1 MTVNPAVV
9 EAPPVCSDDL
19 DGDGGLDA
27 LCVVANALDS
37 GEPGEMLIAISLRD
51 GKRLWS
57 RSIRSGVPRLEVTP
71 LVGDFD
77 GDERKTVVFIGML
90 SDTQADRNCEV
101 RAFDGRDGA
110 LRWTW
115 NPNAEFVLSSQ
126 TSAQMVVAK
135 FAGRGKQN
143 VCVRCL
149 SRERTQWIVILDGG
163 GTECTHREVA
173 GAESL
178 HAADVDGDGNDE
190 LLVQQDGRLYALDG
204 SLKELWSWP
213 AQVKRVSRIVAG
225 SRGKPGSVILSHA
238 AWSGRSNGTA
248 ALDRAGSGGVPGVW
262 PNGADSA

>member
-1 MTVNPAVV
+1 M
-9 EAPPVCSDDL
+9 
-19 DGDGGLDA
+19 
-27 LCVVANALDS
+27 ANALDS

-163 GTECTHREVA
+163 GTECAR
-173 GAESL
+173 
-178 HAADVDGDGNDE
+178 
-190 LLVQQDGRLYALDG
+190 GR
-204 SLKELWSWP
+204 WP
-213 AQVKRVSRIVAG
+213 AQNLCMRRTSMATATTSYWCNRTG
-225 SRGKPGSVILSHA
+225 GCTRSMA
-238 AWSGRSNGTA
+238 A
-248 ALDRAGSGGVPGVW
+248 
-262 PNGADSA
+262 